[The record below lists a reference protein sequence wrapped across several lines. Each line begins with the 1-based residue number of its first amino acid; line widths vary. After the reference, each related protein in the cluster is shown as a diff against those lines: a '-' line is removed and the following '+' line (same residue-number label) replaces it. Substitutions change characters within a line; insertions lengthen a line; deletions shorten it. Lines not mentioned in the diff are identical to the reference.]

1 MTSLILAAVLQAQIA
16 AVPEEN
22 AAEVKRTAVPQTDY
36 ATAFKRSLESG
47 RPLVVLLGAR
57 WCPGCVQMKESIL
70 PRVAEAGGLASV
82 EYAYVDVDR
91 DPRMARR
98 LSLAAAIPQLIRYEK
113 TEDGWKRDLLTGA
126 GSVKQVASF
135 INPKAKKQPKAESPV
150 AALVGWAKSITESD

>member
-22 AAEVKRTAVPQTDY
+22 AAQAKRTAVPQTDY

-47 RPLVVLLGAR
+47 RPLVVLLAAR

-70 PRVAEAGGLASV
+70 PRVAKAGGLAGV
-82 EYAYVDVDR
+82 EYAYVDR

-98 LSLAAAIPQLIRYEK
+98 LSQAAAIPQLIRYEK
-113 TEDGWKRDLLTGA
+113 TEDGW
-126 GSVKQVASF
+126 
-135 INPKAKKQPKAESPV
+135 
-150 AALVGWAKSITESD
+150 